1 VSSNAN
7 LENLGCGNLGRV
19 RRLIMLVHFAES
31 TVKEHVGWMVP
42 DLIPQ
47 SATRQ
52 RSGTRIVSAVNTTAV
67 PTSVFIS
74 AASGFR
80 AGSDQAATTA
90 DVILQLPR

>member
-1 VSSNAN
+1 
-7 LENLGCGNLGRV
+7 
-19 RRLIMLVHFAES
+19 MLVHFAES

-47 SATRQ
+47 CAHASAL
-52 RSGTRIVSAVNTTAV
+52 GPRIASAVNTTAV